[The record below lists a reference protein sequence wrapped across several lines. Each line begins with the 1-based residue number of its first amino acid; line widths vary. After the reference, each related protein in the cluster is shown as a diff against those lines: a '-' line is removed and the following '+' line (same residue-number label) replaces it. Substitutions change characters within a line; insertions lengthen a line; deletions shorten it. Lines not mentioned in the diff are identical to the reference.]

1 MEKRTGPNG
10 PAAEEREQALAREIR
25 VKDALIHEVHH
36 RVKNNLQTVESLM
49 RLHIRR
55 CPSEEARS
63 VLVEAAGRLRSMAI
77 AHEMLSEATK
87 EQVDVIELA
96 RRVSQQVK
104 TSMCGDSSRFCIT
117 VTGTPRLIPGSVSVS
132 LALVIAEITCN
143 SFEHGFAEE
152 TQGNVNISLKQTEKG
167 LRVTVGDD
175 GCGLP
180 SGFTIQGQ
188 TSMGLTLMRT
198 LVEDDLRSELEEVAT
213 PIGACFTFE
222 IPNLILNE
230 QNQTP
235 EEEQ

>member
-1 MEKRTGPNG
+1 MEKNTEPSE
-10 PAAEEREQALAREIR
+10 PAAEGREQELAREIR

-55 CPSEEARS
+55 CPSKEARS

-77 AHEMLSEATK
+77 AHEMLSEATQ
-87 EQVDVIELA
+87 EQVDAIELA

-104 TSMCGDSSRFCIT
+104 TSMCGDSDRFCIT
-117 VTGTPRLIPGSVSVS
+117 VTGAPRFIPGSVSIS

-152 TQGNVNISLKQTEKG
+152 TQGNVNISLEQTEKG
-167 LRVTVGDD
+167 LRVTIGDD

-180 SGFTIQGQ
+180 NGFTIQGQ

-198 LVEDDLRSELEEVAT
+198 LIEDDLRSELEEVAT
-213 PIGACFTFE
+213 PIGACFAFE
-222 IPNLILNE
+222 IPNSILDE
-230 QNQTP
+230 QPQTP
-235 EEEQ
+235 KEEQ

>member
-1 MEKRTGPNG
+1 MEKRTDPNG
-10 PAAEEREQALAREIR
+10 SATEEREQALAREIR
-25 VKDALIHEVHH
+25 VKDALIHEIHH

-77 AHEMLSEATK
+77 AHEMLSEAAK

-104 TSMCGDSSRFCIT
+104 TSMCGDSSRFFIT
-117 VTGTPRLIPGSVSVS
+117 VTGTPRLIPGSVSIS

-152 TQGNVNISLKQTEKG
+152 TQGNVNISLEQTEKG
-167 LRVTVGDD
+167 LRVTISDD

-222 IPNLILNE
+222 IPNSILNE
-230 QNQTP
+230 QPQTP

>member
-1 MEKRTGPNG
+1 MEKRTDPNG
-10 PAAEEREQALAREIR
+10 SATEEREQALAREIR

-63 VLVEAAGRLRSMAI
+63 VLVEAAGRSMAI

-87 EQVDVIELA
+87 EQVDAIELA

-117 VTGTPRLIPGSVSVS
+117 VTGTPRLIPGSVSIS

-143 SFEHGFAEE
+143 SFEHGFAKE
-152 TQGNVNISLKQTEKG
+152 TQGNVNISLEQTEKG
-167 LRVTVGDD
+167 PRVTISDD

-222 IPNLILNE
+222 IPNSILNE
-230 QNQTP
+230 QPQTS

>member
-1 MEKRTGPNG
+1 MEKRTDPNG
-10 PAAEEREQALAREIR
+10 SATEEREQALAREIR

-77 AHEMLSEATK
+77 AHEMLSE
-87 EQVDVIELA
+87 
-96 RRVSQQVK
+96 VK

-117 VTGTPRLIPGSVSVS
+117 VTGTPRLIPGSVSIS

-143 SFEHGFAEE
+143 SFEHGFAKE
-152 TQGNVNISLKQTEKG
+152 TQGNVNISLEQTEKG
-167 LRVTVGDD
+167 LRVTISDD

-222 IPNLILNE
+222 IPNSILNE
-230 QNQTP
+230 QPHTSD
-235 EEEQ
+235 EEH

>member
-1 MEKRTGPNG
+1 MEKNNEPSE
-10 PAAEEREQALAREIR
+10 PAAERREQELTREIR

-55 CPSEEARS
+55 CPSEEARG

-87 EQVDVIELA
+87 EQVDAIELA

-104 TSMCGDSSRFCIT
+104 TSMRGDSDQFCIT
-117 VTGTPRLIPGSVSVS
+117 VTGTPRFIPGSVSIN

-143 SFEHGFAEE
+143 SFEHGFTEE
-152 TQGNVNISLKQTEKG
+152 TQGNVNISLDQTEKG
-167 LRVTVGDD
+167 LRVTIGDD

-180 SGFTIQGQ
+180 NGFTIHGQ

-198 LVEDDLRSELEEVAT
+198 LVEDDLRSGLEEVAT

-222 IPNLILNE
+222 IPNSILNE
-230 QNQTP
+230 QPQTP
-235 EEEQ
+235 KEDQ

>member
-1 MEKRTGPNG
+1 MEKNTEPSE
-10 PAAEEREQALAREIR
+10 PAAEGREQELAREIR

-36 RVKNNLQTVESLM
+36 RAKNNLQTVESLM

-87 EQVDVIELA
+87 EQVDAIELA

-104 TSMCGDSSRFCIT
+104 ISMCGDSDRFCIT
-117 VTGTPRLIPGSVSVS
+117 VTGAPRFIPGSVSIS

-152 TQGNVNISLKQTEKG
+152 TQGNVNISLEQTEKG
-167 LRVTVGDD
+167 LRVTIGDD

-180 SGFTIQGQ
+180 NGFTIQGQ
-188 TSMGLTLMRT
+188 TSMGLSLMRT

-213 PIGACFTFE
+213 PIGACFAFE
-222 IPNLILNE
+222 IPNSILDE
-230 QNQTP
+230 QPQTP
-235 EEEQ
+235 KEEQ

>member
-1 MEKRTGPNG
+1 
-10 PAAEEREQALAREIR
+10 
-25 VKDALIHEVHH
+25 
-36 RVKNNLQTVESLM
+36 
-49 RLHIRR
+49 
-55 CPSEEARS
+55 
-63 VLVEAAGRLRSMAI
+63 MAI

-87 EQVDVIELA
+87 EQVDAIELA

-117 VTGTPRLIPGSVSVS
+117 VTGTPRLIPGSVSIS

-167 LRVTVGDD
+167 LRVTIGDD

-235 EEEQ
+235 EGEQ

>member
-1 MEKRTGPNG
+1 M
-10 PAAEEREQALAREIR
+10 
-25 VKDALIHEVHH
+25 
-36 RVKNNLQTVESLM
+36 KNNLQTVESLM

-87 EQVDVIELA
+87 EQVDAIELA

-117 VTGTPRLIPGSVSVS
+117 VTGTRAYSRIRFQS

-152 TQGNVNISLKQTEKG
+152 TQGNVNISLKQTEK
-167 LRVTVGDD
+167 RAA
-175 GCGLP
+175 
-180 SGFTIQGQ
+180 
-188 TSMGLTLMRT
+188 RNH
-198 LVEDDLRSELEEVAT
+198 RR
-213 PIGACFTFE
+213 
-222 IPNLILNE
+222 
-230 QNQTP
+230 
-235 EEEQ
+235 

>member
-1 MEKRTGPNG
+1 MEKRTGTNG

-87 EQVDVIELA
+87 EQVDAIELA

-104 TSMCGDSSRFCIT
+104 TSMRGDSSRFCIT
-117 VTGTPRLIPGSVSVS
+117 VTGAPRLIPGSASIS

-167 LRVTVGDD
+167 LRVTIGDD

-235 EEEQ
+235 EGEQ